1 MSTFHSTTINKTLLK
16 VILTSVITL
25 FKGAIFVLRH
35 ACCLGRIKHHLI
47 MKIIILTSLVSFL
60 SAYNFHAQEQRFS
73 IQDYLQENPVL
84 NQLVEKSFNQMDD
97 TARIAQLIMPAAG
110 RLGEPNEKIERYIQK
125 RLIGGILL
133 LNGSME
139 GFTKMVNYLNDL
151 NFQNQG
157 IPFFYSADAEP
168 SLINRKIE
176 GSTLYKKASEI
187 KTIEEVQKSALVI
200 SEDLKKIGI
209 NFNFAPVVDM
219 PPNKTV
225 GYRSMGTHEDS
236 IVSWA
241 KNFIQVTQEQQII
254 ATAKHFPGHGFVSGD
269 THQKLVYIEGEMKE
283 VKNYPPLIENGV
295 LSVMVAHLAVKNN
308 LTYDTKDNPASIS
321 RNIVTDLLRNQ
332 LGFKGLIV
340 TDAMNMGGVSGI
352 SNASLKAVQ
361 AGCDLIL
368 MPLDVEKT
376 HQELLEKYRSD
387 VEFRGQVD
395 SSVKRILRMKHC
407 LNLLPKSI

>member
-1 MSTFHSTTINKTLLK
+1 
-16 VILTSVITL
+16 
-25 FKGAIFVLRH
+25 
-35 ACCLGRIKHHLI
+35 
-47 MKIIILTSLVSFL
+47 MKIIFLTSLVSLL
-60 SAYNFHAQEQRFS
+60 STFNFHAQELRFS

-139 GFTKMVNYLNDL
+139 GFTKMVNSLNDL
-151 NFQNQG
+151 NFKYQG
-157 IPFFYSADAEP
+157 IPLFYSADAEP

-187 KTIEEVQKSALVI
+187 KTIEEVQKSALI
-200 SEDLKKIGI
+200 IAEDLKKIGI

-225 GYRSMGTHEDS
+225 GYRSIGIHEDS

-241 KNFIQVTQEQQII
+241 KTFIQVTQEQQII
-254 ATAKHFPGHGFVSGD
+254 ATAKHFPGHGFVYGD
-269 THQKLVYIEGEMKE
+269 THQKLVYIDGEMKE
-283 VKNYPPLIENGV
+283 VKSYPPLIENGV

-308 LTYDTKDNPASIS
+308 QTYDTKDNPASIS

-352 SNASLKAVQ
+352 SNASVKAVQ

-376 HQELLEKYRSD
+376 HQEILEKYSSD
-387 VEFRGQVD
+387 AEFREEVD
-395 SSVKRILRMKHC
+395 LSVKRILRMKHC
-407 LNLLPKSI
+407 LNLLPKSV